1 MKKVILF
8 LICVIMILG
17 LAVGWLM
24 TSPYCA
30 PKAAAVI
37 SESPDV
43 ELRAAMDIGSGATN
57 IKIAKVDRRTDKIIQ
72 MLFERSIPVAY
83 QKQLEQSPDGTF
95 NRDIM
100 NQGIK
105 AIKLLKET
113 ADEYGV
119 KKVVAVATAAFRQTK
134 NGDSFIQEIR
144 DTTGVDLE
152 IISQDDEGLMAFRA
166 AVAKTPISPEHVVV
180 WDIGGGSLQM
190 TAQKDNGELV
200 VGKGSTASAPFKNYI
215 ISKIQGKDI
224 ATIHTPNPM
233 NAEQMQ
239 QAIDYAASI
248 ANESITSEI
257 KDRLKN
263 KDTVVLAAGNL
274 FNHGIRVLIHP
285 KSGETTVTKAELLEA
300 VHKMEG
306 KSDVELSG
314 DSFAEVAVSNPLLV
328 IGFMNALGID
338 KVTIMD
344 INNADGALTYPAFWE
359 EEALVH

>member
-8 LICVIMILG
+8 LVGIIMVLG

-24 TSPYCA
+24 TSYCGPA
-30 PKAAAVI
+30 KAVEVAA
-37 SESPDV
+37 SPQI
-43 ELRAAMDIGSGATN
+43 ETRAAMDIGSGATN

-100 NQGIK
+100 DQGIR
-105 AIKLLKET
+105 AIKSLKAT

-119 KKVVAVATAAFRQTK
+119 RKVVAVATAAFRLTK
-134 NGDSFIQEIR
+134 NGESFIKEIR

-166 AVAKTPISPEHVVV
+166 ALAKTPVDPEYAVV

-190 TAQKDNGELV
+190 TVQKDDGQLL
-200 VGKGSTASAPFKNYI
+200 VGKGDTASAPFKNYI
-215 ISKIQGKDI
+215 INKIQGKDI
-224 ATIHTPNPM
+224 ATIHSPNPM

-239 QAIDYAASI
+239 QAIDYAASV
-248 ANESITSEI
+248 ANKSITGEI
-257 KDRLKN
+257 KERLKN
-263 KDTVVLAAGNL
+263 KDTVVLAVGNL
-274 FNHGIRVLIHP
+274 FNHGIRALVHP
-285 KSGETTVTKAELLEA
+285 KTGEATVTKEELLQA
-300 VHKMEG
+300 VHSMEG
-306 KSDVELSG
+306 KSDAELSG

-338 KVTIMD
+338 KITVID
-344 INNADGALTYPAFWE
+344 VNNADGALTYPAFWQ
-359 EEALVH
+359 EEALVR